1 MCDETRAIG
10 KRKFAGDFRRKIWMF
25 DHLVKSIIMYGA
37 KIWGWKEYEEIE
49 KCQGKFIKWLLRLDC
64 NTPGY
69 ILGKKRKEL
78 MRIESGKRTIQLLS
92 IEERFRKKLDNKIL
106 IQYLREIERNRENK
120 MKLELEREMY
130 FRRNEMSGIEVKI

>member
-1 MCDETRAIG
+1 
-10 KRKFAGDFRRKIWMF
+10 
-25 DHLVKSIIMYGA
+25 
-37 KIWGWKEYEEIE
+37 
-49 KCQGKFIKWLLRLDC
+49 
-64 NTPGY
+64 
-69 ILGKKRKEL
+69 

-130 FRRNEMSGIEVKI
+130 FRRNEMSGIEVKNLREEEDTK